1 MCDGHEQCFNNTH
14 GVCGGD
20 FLWWKTRNPQ
30 LWFPLCRPFVLHL
43 GLCEVWSFF
52 FCLYSARV
60 REQMG
65 SKRVPEHDNIMSLL
79 IIASSQADSG
89 AIVNSYNRGSSKER
103 QKLWWGRSSCRNQ
116 QDQGGRR
123 QLVRPRDDKHRPGQY
138 WRMTSF
144 TAQWHHN
151 TVVMDFT
158 IGVRIVSVKGT
169 KKSQWIQ

>member
-1 MCDGHEQCFNNTH
+1 MWRPWAVFQQHTRCLW
-14 GVCGGD
+14 GG
-20 FLWWKTRNPQ
+20 
-30 LWFPLCRPFVLHL
+30 FPLVENQKSSIVIPALPSLRASS
-43 GLCEVWSFF
+43 WSVRSLEFF

-123 QLVRPRDDKHRPGQY
+123 QLVRPRADKHRRGQY

-158 IGVRIVSVKGT
+158 IGVQIVSVKGT

>member
-1 MCDGHEQCFNNTH
+1 MSSVSTTHTVFVGGISSGGKPEILNCDSRSAVPSCFILVCAKF
-14 GVCGGD
+14 GV
-20 FLWWKTRNPQ
+20 
-30 LWFPLCRPFVLHL
+30 
-43 GLCEVWSFF
+43 F

-123 QLVRPRDDKHRPGQY
+123 QLVRPRDDKHRRGQY

-158 IGVRIVSVKGT
+158 IGVQIVSVKGT